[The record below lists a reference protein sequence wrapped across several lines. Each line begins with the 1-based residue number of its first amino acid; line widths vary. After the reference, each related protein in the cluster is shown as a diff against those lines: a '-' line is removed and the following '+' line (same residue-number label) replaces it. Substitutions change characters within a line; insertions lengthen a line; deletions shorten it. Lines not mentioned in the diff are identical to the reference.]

1 MIRGFVNG
9 IAINRIRGCR
19 GDKKP
24 LQPFFCVYRTLYRR
38 FCFWAFF
45 LWDTGQDVNCN
56 LSAGNRQAETG
67 KDRKIERN
75 LV

>member
-1 MIRGFVNG
+1 MNE
-9 IAINRIRGCR
+9 
-19 GDKKP
+19 
-24 LQPFFCVYRTLYRR
+24 LQSTGYAAAEETGSLCSRFFCVYRTLYRR
-38 FCFWAFF
+38 FCFRAFF
-45 LWDTGQDVNCN
+45 LRDTGQDVNCN